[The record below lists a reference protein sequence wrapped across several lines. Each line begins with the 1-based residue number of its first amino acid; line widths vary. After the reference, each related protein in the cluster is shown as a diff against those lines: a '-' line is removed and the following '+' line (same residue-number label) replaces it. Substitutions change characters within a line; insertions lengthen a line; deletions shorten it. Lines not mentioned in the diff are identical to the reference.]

1 MLYQL
6 CNFLGLFCLL
16 RSKFWESGENLST
29 FFIFLKLQKIILELP
44 LQVLSYFE
52 KKTAT
57 TEFTESHESY
67 PLPLVTICFD
77 PFFKDVKSE
86 KYQNF
91 DSKSWAFSWIDG
103 FQKDFNDSDM
113 LGLWEESN
121 HKFEQIVKEI
131 IVIKNEGKD
140 TCSHVVEPTKV
151 RSF

>member
-1 MLYQL
+1 
-6 CNFLGLFCLL
+6 
-16 RSKFWESGENLST
+16 
-29 FFIFLKLQKIILELP
+29 
-44 LQVLSYFE
+44 
-52 KKTAT
+52 
-57 TEFTESHESY
+57 
-67 PLPLVTICFD
+67 LPLVTICFD

-103 FQKDFNDSDM
+103 FQKDFNHSDM

-131 IVIKNEGKD
+131 IVIKDEGKD
-140 TCSHVVEPTKV
+140 TCTHVVEPTKV